1 MESWFNTK
9 YYHILYNNRDEKE
22 AQLFINNL
30 LEELQPSKTD
40 NFLDVACGN
49 GRHSHYINSL
59 GFEVQGIDI
68 ANKNILLANDKSSH
82 NCHFEVFDMRKTF
95 KKEHYNFCL
104 NLFTSFGYFDD
115 EQDNQSAFD
124 AMADNLKVGGK
135 LVFDFMNAKKVIANL
150 VSQEIKKVEDIEFR
164 LKRNFDSKFITKEI
178 SFEDDQAYSFKE
190 KVRALFLNDISDL
203 MQKSGL
209 KIINIWGDYELN
221 DFDVINS
228 NRLIILA
235 QK

>member
-1 MESWFNTK
+1 MKNWFNTK
-9 YYHILYNNRDEKE
+9 YYHILYNNRDEQE
-22 AQLFINNL
+22 AQFFLNNL
-30 LEELQPSKTD
+30 LAKIKPSKTD
-40 NFLDVACGN
+40 KFLDIACGN

-59 GFEVQGIDI
+59 GFEVQGIDNADQNI
-68 ANKNILLANDKSSH
+68 VLANKKSNE
-82 NCHFEVFDMRKTF
+82 NCRFEVFDMRKTY
-95 KKEHYNFCL
+95 KKQYFDFCL
-104 NLFTSFGYFDD
+104 NLFTSFGYFDND
-115 EQDNQSAFD
+115 QDNQFAFD
-124 AMADNLKVGGK
+124 AMAENLKPGGK
-135 LVFDFMNAKKVIANL
+135 LIFDFMNAKKVIANL
-150 VSQEIKKVEDIEFR
+150 VSSQIKKVEKIDFHIN
-164 LKRNFDSKFITKEI
+164 RNFDSKFINKKI
-178 SFEDDQAYSFKE
+178 SFNDGIDYSYKE